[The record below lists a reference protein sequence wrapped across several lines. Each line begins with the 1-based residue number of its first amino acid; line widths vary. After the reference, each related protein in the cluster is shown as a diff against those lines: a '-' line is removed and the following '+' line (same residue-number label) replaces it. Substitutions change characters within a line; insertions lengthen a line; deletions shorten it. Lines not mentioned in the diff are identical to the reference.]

1 MARVRSLAQ
10 ELLNA
15 VGVAKKIY
23 LKNKRGKDFDIS
35 DVCIL
40 HIVLCI
46 LCYGRRLVGNIRGKG
61 KFSLLVA
68 LLDKLYGVLG
78 ENGQCLQLLAWTG
91 PAVAKYTKLRFRM
104 ECGIPHV
111 GHYFLFMGDKH

>member
-15 VGVAKKIY
+15 IGVAKKIY

-68 LLDKLYGVLG
+68 LL
-78 ENGQCLQLLAWTG
+78 T
-91 PAVAKYTKLRFRM
+91 
-104 ECGIPHV
+104 
-111 GHYFLFMGDKH
+111 